1 LVKGPNSLEGC
12 NDLKELIKATINY
25 PAGYGLEDAFKDV
38 AKKYSACPSAKKG
51 GYLGSFKP
59 GQMVPEFDQVVFER
73 QVRRTFLRGFGVWGL
88 GFRLR
93 GRSGWL
99 SLLRPMH
106 SHIPVSC

>member
-1 LVKGPNSLEGC
+1 LLCRPNRAQASHILVKGPNSLEGC

-38 AKKYSACPSAKKG
+38 ATKYSACPSAKKG

-73 QVRRTFLRGFGVWGL
+73 QVSRAFLGL
-88 GFRLR
+88 QA
-93 GRSGWL
+93 
-99 SLLRPMH
+99 
-106 SHIPVSC
+106 